1 MGIHYRAGFLV
12 LDEFWREG
20 HLVKN
25 PSKNDRVPQ
34 GENKRGRGRPKKAID
49 PRQVE
54 LLAGVFC
61 SNEEIASKLGCSSDT
76 LTRNYAEA
84 LEKGRTEAKTGLRA
98 TQYRLAK
105 QNVAMAIWLGKQY
118 LAQREP
124 KIEIDVNKLDSD
136 IERELALITAGSEIS
151 STGEAAGE
159 SIH

>member
-1 MGIHYRAGFLV
+1 VKKASTNDSPPQAG
-12 LDEFWREG
+12 D
-20 HLVKN
+20 K
-25 PSKNDRVPQ
+25 P
-34 GENKRGRGRPKKAID
+34 KRGRPFKQID
-49 PRQVE
+49 ARQVE

-76 LTRNYAEA
+76 LTRNYADA

-105 QNVAMAIWLGKQY
+105 TNVAMAIWLGKQY

-124 KIEIDVNKLDSD
+124 KIEIDVNKLDTD
-136 IERELALITAGSEIS
+136 IDRELAKLAAR
-151 STGEAAGE
+151 GEAETSGETAE